1 VAGGAQTSEAP
12 GSATGVAPA
21 GPPEIAPSS
30 DENVIS
36 EDRLRRLADAMP
48 QIVWITR
55 PDHTVEYFNA
65 RWVSY
70 TGMSLEE
77 ALGLPGEISDLVH
90 VDDRPDIAHSWQRAN
105 AGPVPAACEFE
116 YRLRRHDG
124 TYRWHLARLE
134 PTDLGDGDLRWVGS
148 AIDIDERKRAEQERR
163 VQDEQTRR
171 LHEMFLAVVSHDL
184 RNPLS
189 SILTTASYLEKRG
202 NDPAMLVR
210 IRTAAQRMNRLVEQL
225 LDFESNRLAGG
236 MPIHPEETDL
246 QAICEAILDEVRGA
260 VPDAPELRLGASGS
274 TSGHWDADRLGQALS
289 NLVVNALQHGRRD
302 RPVDVH
308 IAADGDP
315 VELSVT
321 NEGPPIAP
329 DLLPVLFDPFR
340 RADRSV
346 ASRYGVGLGL
356 YIVNEI
362 VLRHGGSLAVVSD
375 DERTRFTLRLPRSV
389 PAVTPPGRPHR
400 A

>member
-1 VAGGAQTSEAP
+1 VAGRAQTSEAP
-12 GSATGVAPA
+12 GSATADDPAGVAPTTD
-21 GPPEIAPSS
+21 GT
-30 DENVIS
+30 VIS
-36 EDRLRRLADAMP
+36 EERLRRLADAMP

-77 ALGLPGEISDLVH
+77 ALALPGEISELVH
-90 VDDRPDIAHSWQRAN
+90 IDDRPGIAHSWQRAN
-105 AGPVPAACEFE
+105 TGPAPAACEFE

-124 TYRWHLARLE
+124 VYRWHLARLE
-134 PTDLGDGDLRWVGS
+134 PTDLGDGDVRWVGS

-163 VQDEQTRR
+163 AQDEQTRR

-189 SILTTASYLEKRG
+189 SIVTTASYLEKRG
-202 NDPAMLVR
+202 NDPPMLMR
-210 IRTAAQRMNRLVEQL
+210 IRSAAQRMNRLVDQL

-236 MPIHPEETDL
+236 MPIHREEADL
-246 QAICEAILDEVRGA
+246 KAICEAILDEVRGA
-260 VPDAPELRLGASGS
+260 GPDAPELRLAASGV
-274 TSGHWDADRLGQALS
+274 TSGHWDADRLGQAVS

-302 RPVDVH
+302 RPVDVR

-340 RADRSV
+340 RADRNV
-346 ASRYGVGLGL
+346 AARHGVGLGL

-362 VLRHGGSLAVVSD
+362 VLRHGGSIAVVSD

-389 PAVTPPGRPHR
+389 PVLATVSARPHR

>member
-1 VAGGAQTSEAP
+1 VRA
-12 GSATGVAPA
+12 
-21 GPPEIAPSS
+21 EIATSS
-30 DENVIS
+30 DETVIS

-70 TGMSLEE
+70 TGMALEH
-77 ALGLPGEISDLVH
+77 ALALPGEISELVH
-90 VDDRPDIAHSWQRAN
+90 VDDRPGIAHSWQRAN
-105 AGPVPAACEFE
+105 AGPAPADCEFE

-124 TYRWHLARLE
+124 VYRWHLARLV
-134 PTDLGDGDLRWVGS
+134 PTDLGDGDLRWIGS

-202 NDPAMLVR
+202 NEPSMLMR
-210 IRTAAQRMNRLVEQL
+210 IRSAAQRMNRLVDQL

-246 QAICEAILDEVRGA
+246 MSICEAILDEVRGA
-260 VPDAPELRLGASGS
+260 VPDAPELRLH
-274 TSGHWDADRLGQALS
+274 TSSVSAGHWDADRLGQALS

-315 VELSVT
+315 VELSVS

-346 ASRYGVGLGL
+346 AARYGVGLGL

-362 VLRHGGSLAVVSD
+362 VMRHGGSIAVVSD
-375 DERTRFTLRLPRSV
+375 EERTRFTLRLPRSV
-389 PAVTPPGRPHR
+389 PVPAAQSGRPR
-400 A
+400 PA

>member
-1 VAGGAQTSEAP
+1 MAD
-12 GSATGVAPA
+12 PA
-21 GPPEIAPSS
+21 GARPEGGSS
-30 DENVIS
+30 TDADLIS
-36 EDRLRRLADAMP
+36 EGRLRRLADAMP

-55 PDHTVEYFNA
+55 PDHTHEYFNA

-70 TGMSLEE
+70 TGMSLED
-77 ALGLPGEISDLVH
+77 ALAMPGEIPDLVH
-90 VDDRPDIAHSWQRAN
+90 VEDRPGIAHSWQRAN
-105 AGPVPAACEFE
+105 AGSTPAACEFE

-124 TYRWHLARLE
+124 VYRWHLARLV
-134 PTDLGDGDLRWVGS
+134 PTDLGDGDLSWVGS
-148 AIDIDERKRAEQERR
+148 AVDIDDRKRAEHERR
-163 VQDEQTRR
+163 VADEQTRR
-171 LHEMFLAVVSHDL
+171 LHDMFLAVVSHDL

-189 SILTTASYLEKRG
+189 SILTTASYLERRG
-202 NDPAMLVR
+202 SDPSMLVR

-236 MPIHPEETDL
+236 MPIRPEETDL
-246 QAICEAILDEVRGA
+246 QAVCGAILDEVRGA
-260 VPDAPELRLGASGS
+260 VPDGPELRLIASGV
-274 TSGHWDADRLGQALS
+274 TSGRWDADRLGQALS
-289 NLVVNALQHGRRD
+289 NLVVNALQHGQRD

-308 IAADGDP
+308 LVADGDP

-321 NEGPPIAP
+321 NHGPPIAP

-346 ASRYGVGLGL
+346 AARHGVGLGL

-362 VLRHGGSLAVVSD
+362 ALRHGGSLAVVSD
-375 DERTRFTLRLPRSV
+375 EERTRFTMRLPRSV
-389 PAVTPPGRPHR
+389 PAPVPVERSPR

>member
-12 GSATGVAPA
+12 GSL
-21 GPPEIAPSS
+21 PETVVSVVSS
-30 DENVIS
+30 GDSRTLSTDTSIIS

-70 TGMSLEE
+70 TGMPLEE
-77 ALGLPGEISDLVH
+77 ALTLPGEIPELVH
-90 VDDRPDIAHSWQRAN
+90 VEDRPAIARSWQRAN
-105 AGPVPAACEFE
+105 AGPAPADCEFE

-124 TYRWHLARLE
+124 VYRWHFARLV

-148 AIDIDERKRAEQERR
+148 AVDIDERKRAEQDRR
-163 VQDEQTRR
+163 LQDEQTRR

-189 SILTTASYLEKRG
+189 SILTVASYLEKRG
-202 NDPAMLVR
+202 NDPPMLMR
-210 IRTAAQRMNRLVEQL
+210 IRTAAQRMNRMVEQL

-236 MPIHPEETDL
+236 MPINPDETDL
-246 QAICEAILDEVRGA
+246 HEVCSRILDEVRGA
-260 VPDAPELRLGASGS
+260 IPDAPELRLVASGI
-274 TSGHWDADRLGQALS
+274 TSGRWDADRLGQALS
-289 NLVVNALQHGRRD
+289 NLIVNALQHGRRD
-302 RPVDVH
+302 RPVNVV

-340 RADRSV
+340 RADRTV
-346 ASRYGVGLGL
+346 AARYGVGLGL

-362 VLRHGGSLAVVSD
+362 ALRHGGSVAVVSNED
-375 DERTRFTLRLPRSV
+375 HTRFTLRLPR
-389 PAVTPPGRPHR
+389 
-400 A
+400 